1 MFVDSHCHLNMLAEH
16 SQTPVNIDEIMA
28 DAKRNRI
35 EKMLCVAVNTSD
47 WQAMKALCQPY
58 RDKVSLSAGIHPC
71 YMDDQD
77 FTALTRQANDP
88 DVVAIGESGLDYFY
102 CQDKEIKQKQRESFA
117 KHIHLSAE
125 LNKPLIV
132 HTRDAREDTIAVMQS
147 ENAERGT
154 GVMHCFTETLEMAK
168 AALDLGFYI
177 SFSGII
183 TFKNAEEIRDVCRYV
198 PLDSILI
205 ETDSPYL
212 APVPYRGKMN
222 RPCYVQYVAEQVADI
237 KDLSTEEIAKI
248 TSDNF
253 YRLFTKAA

>member
-1 MFVDSHCHLNMLAEH
+1 MFIDSHCHLNMLTEH
-16 SQTPVNIDEIMA
+16 SDTPIGMDEILA
-28 DAKRNRI
+28 NAERNRI
-35 EKMLCVAVNTSD
+35 EKMLCVAVNTTD
-47 WQAMKALCQPY
+47 WQSMKDLCEPHK
-58 RDKVSLSAGIHPC
+58 DKISLSAGIHPC
-71 YMDDQD
+71 YMEDQD
-77 FTALTRQANDP
+77 FTALKQQATDKQ
-88 DVVAIGESGLDYFY
+88 VIAIGESGLDYFY
-102 CQDKEIKQKQRESFA
+102 CTDEQVKKTQRESFA

-147 ENAERGT
+147 EHAERGT

-168 AALDLGFYI
+168 SALDLGFYI

-183 TFKNAEEIRDVCRYV
+183 TFKNAQEIRDVCKYV
-198 PLDSILI
+198 PMDRILI

-237 KDLSTEEIAKI
+237 KDLTTEEVGKI
-248 TSDNF
+248 TADNF
-253 YRLFTKAA
+253 YRLFGQT